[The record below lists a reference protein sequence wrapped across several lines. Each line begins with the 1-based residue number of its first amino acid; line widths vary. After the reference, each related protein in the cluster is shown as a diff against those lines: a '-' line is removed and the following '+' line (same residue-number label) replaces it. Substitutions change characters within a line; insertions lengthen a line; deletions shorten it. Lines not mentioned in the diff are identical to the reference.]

1 MVKELDKLCWFLSLL
16 AGIILVFI
24 TLSIGYSILARA
36 IGVRGFVWIVQF
48 NEYAL
53 LWMTFLG
60 TAWLLARN
68 KHVSVQLVLQN
79 LSDGKRRVFH
89 IIHGLM
95 GMVLC
100 ATLCWF
106 TALTALEKIQRNV
119 IDVQA
124 VDLPIGYVLAV
135 IPVGFF
141 LLLLQF
147 IRKFVEAIR
156 GSGIELAKTETL

>member
-1 MVKELDKLCWFLSLL
+1 MIKALDKVCSFLSVV
-16 AGIILVFI
+16 AGLILVFI
-24 TLSIGYSILARA
+24 TLSIGYSILTRA
-36 IGVRGFVWIVQF
+36 IGIRGIIWVVQF

-60 TAWLLARN
+60 TAWLLHRN
-68 KHVSVQLVLQN
+68 KHVSVTLILQR
-79 LSDGKRRVFH
+79 LSDGQKRVFYV
-89 IIHGLM
+89 IHALM
-95 GMVLC
+95 GMALC
-100 ATLCWF
+100 AALCWF

-141 LLLLQF
+141 LLFLQF
-147 IRKFVEAIR
+147 IRKFVEAIH
-156 GSGIELAKTETL
+156 GTKTEMGQTEIL